1 MFQRY
6 KIGDLLLLTHE
17 NRYCDCEP
25 QTVIILQEVWIEGH
39 PPAGR
44 RQLRYDVLV
53 GEKQM
58 QIRILSG
65 TQIARCWVLNPE
77 STRSDEVFRIK
88 KLHTLEAPCL

>member
-17 NRYCDCEP
+17 NKYCDGEP
-25 QTVIILQEVWIEGH
+25 QTAIILQEIWLEGN

-53 GEKQM
+53 GERQM

-65 TQIARCWVLNPE
+65 TQIPRCWVLNPG
-77 STRSDEVFRIK
+77 SNRNDEVFRIH
-88 KLHTLEAPCL
+88 KL